1 MASFVCAGMTYLA
14 AERIDETAGHAGEA
28 LALARRLGDGGNEA
42 HALCLTG
49 DIASRSDTEDTEGYY
64 CQALAVAEP
73 RGMRPRVA
81 HCHLSLGKLHRRR
94 GNHEPAQKHLTTAKE
109 MYHEMGM
116 THWLGQ
122 AEAEL
127 RQLA

>member
-81 HCHLSLGKLHRRR
+81 HCHLGLGKLRCRAGRH
-94 GNHEPAQKHLTTAKE
+94 AQAQEHFSIATA
-109 MYHEMGM
+109 MYREMGM
-116 THWLGQ
+116 IYWLEQAATEAGQ
-122 AEAEL
+122 L
-127 RQLA
+127 G